1 MMCKPPKP
9 YTCAKY
15 DPYKQY
21 TLFLTDRG
29 ITTELYISL
38 KTFLWKKNKYIPGNK
53 KSTTLQMTLRKTT
66 HGTK

>member
-1 MMCKPPKP
+1 MMCKPPKL
-9 YTCAKY
+9 YTCTKY

-38 KTFLWKKNKYIPGNK
+38 KTFL
-53 KSTTLQMTLRKTT
+53 
-66 HGTK
+66 